1 GLRDD
6 AGTPTPRAAARSAR
20 AHGRAGRLRRRSAPP
35 RGRGRGE
42 HGRRAPGRRPRAR
55 PAARPARPPR
65 RPPRPRRRHRAGPSA
80 RALALVGG
88 LVATIAGHAG
98 ALPALAG
105 LALGGVIGF
114 VDDISKLRRG
124 SIGIPARLKLPIQLV
139 LAIPVAWIALD
150 GQSLWWLPLAVV
162 AVAAAGNAVNIT
174 DGIDGLAAGLSIIAV
189 GATVLL
195 LPGAPA
201 GEKAVAMTVCGALA
215 GFLC

>member
-1 GLRDD
+1 MSLALILYPNFIRMLRERKSRQVIQAELPESHQKK
-6 AGTPTPRAAARSAR
+6 AGTPT
-20 AHGRAGRLRRRSAPP
+20 GGGILFV
-35 RGRGRGE
+35 
-42 HGRRAPGRRPRAR
+42 
-55 PAARPARPPR
+55 
-65 RPPRPRRRHRAGPSA
+65 
-80 RALALVGG
+80 ALALVGG

-162 AVAAAGNAVNIT
+162 AVAAAGNAENIT
-174 DGIDGLAAGLSIIAV
+174 DGIDGLAAGLSLTAF
-189 GATVLL
+189 GAAVLL
-195 LPGAPA
+195 LP
-201 GEKAVAMTVCGALA
+201 
-215 GFLC
+215 